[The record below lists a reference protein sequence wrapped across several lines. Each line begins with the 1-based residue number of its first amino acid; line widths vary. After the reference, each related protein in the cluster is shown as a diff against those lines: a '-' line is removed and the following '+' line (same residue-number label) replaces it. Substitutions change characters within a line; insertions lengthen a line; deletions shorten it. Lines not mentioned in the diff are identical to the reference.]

1 MSLHKKLWVY
11 TEGGVGGMS
20 EAMKLQFIYHMQIQ
34 FKLVVYICKI
44 LFDYTAKQIQTT
56 QHKTKTN
63 NTKIHI
69 KQNSIL
75 KEQNSVNKKATT

>member
-1 MSLHKKLWVY
+1 MGVY
-11 TEGGVGGMS
+11 RGGGRRHERSHEITVYIS
-20 EAMKLQFIYHMQIQ
+20 YMQIQ
-34 FKLVVYICKI
+34 FKLVVYIYIYIYKI

>member
-1 MSLHKKLWVY
+1 
-11 TEGGVGGMS
+11 
-20 EAMKLQFIYHMQIQ
+20 
-34 FKLVVYICKI
+34 VVYIYKI